1 MDIFSDIS
9 QSLQRGRVKLVR
21 ELVQKA
27 IDEGASAADVLNRGL
42 LPGMDVI
49 GVKFKNNEIYLP
61 EVIIA
66 ARAMSAG
73 SELLRP
79 LLAGEGVKAAGS
91 VCIGTVKGDMHDIGK
106 NLVKMMMEGK
116 GLSVIDLGSDV
127 APERFIS
134 EALEHNCDVIACS
147 ALLTTTMP
155 VMAKVVDLAD
165 KEGIRGK
172 IRIMVGGAPVT
183 DEFRSSIGADC
194 YRPDAASAAE
204 AALRLCSGESCPC

>member
-1 MDIFSDIS
+1 MELYSDIS
-9 QSLQRGRVKLVR
+9 QALQRGRVKLVR
-21 ELVQKA
+21 ELTQKA
-27 IDEGASAADVLNRGL
+27 IDGGASAADVLNKGL

-116 GLSVIDLGSDV
+116 GLNVVDLGADV

-134 EALEHNCDVIACS
+134 SAVENNCTVIACS

-155 VMAKVVDLAD
+155 VMAQVVELAE
-165 KEGIRGK
+165 KEGLRGK
-172 IRIMVGGAPVT
+172 VSIMVGGAPVT
-183 DEFRSSIGADC
+183 DDFRASIGADC
-194 YRPDAASAAE
+194 YAPDAASAAE
-204 AALRLCSGESCPC
+204 AALRLCSAGAVPC